1 MNHSGQLDRT
11 NNVRPTEAAVTRVTD
26 DDLEATAAVTL
37 IMAGLERPLQQR
49 VAAFVARKWGPDA

>member
-11 NNVRPTEAAVTRVTD
+11 NNVRPTEAPVTRVTD

-37 IMAGLERPLQQR
+37 IMARLDRPLQQR
-49 VAAFVARKWGPDA
+49 VAAFVAKKWGTDD